1 MKEFGSKVA
10 EALNDAS
17 ITSIIKAK
25 YLADIMINIFDI
37 SVKTEHGVV
46 ILNGEVPN
54 KQIAERAIS
63 IARNTDGVLEI
74 IDNLTTPIVEKR
86 E

>member
-1 MKEFGSKVA
+1 MKDLGSKVA
-10 EALNDAS
+10 EVLNDAS

-25 YLADIMINIFDI
+25 YLADIMISVFDI

-54 KQIAERAIS
+54 KLIAERVIS
-63 IARNTDGVLEI
+63 IARNTDGVLDI

-86 E
+86 